1 VISPYVNPLDL
12 SQVHKAQRS
21 NIFQPDRNNFA
32 PRIGFAWQPQ
42 KYQRMVLRGGYGI
55 YYERPTG
62 SFKSDL
68 QLSSPFFIYQNV
80 PAPADMADPY
90 PRINI
95 NPFAIPLNVTIARD
109 ANGAPSWRRFDG
121 SAFPNTEPFAAKNF
135 TFIDPFIVTPYVQQ
149 WTFNIQWEPFKGNL
163 IDTRY
168 VGTRGVKL
176 SARLNLAQAIDPRV
190 TPVNGFTDI
199 RTRTGAVINPDF
211 FAPPEY
217 LGLGRANGFRLRSN
231 WGQSTYHALQT
242 NYRRRFQRNLL
253 ANVSYTWAKT
263 LDPISSDGGLVEHD
277 SRNISNNRGVA
288 DFDRTHR
295 FTAAFVYQLP
305 TTAWMK
311 SNAFGKYAAS
321 GWSINGMTTLQSGA
335 PFSVLGNTTA
345 NAFFAQVARVRPSLA
360 PGRTIDSARK
370 SGSVQSRLSQFFD
383 PTAFANSEDAWGNAG
398 RNILR
403 GPVQRQFDFALV
415 KDTQI
420 SERYGVELRWEGF
433 NVFNQATF
441 SNPSALTLPTTN
453 AAIATS
459 NVGQITSTI
468 GGPRTMQIALRMK
481 F

>member
-1 VISPYVNPLDL
+1 
-12 SQVHKAQRS
+12 
-21 NIFQPDRNNFA
+21 
-32 PRIGFAWQPQ
+32 
-42 KYQRMVLRGGYGI
+42 
-55 YYERPTG
+55 
-62 SFKSDL
+62 
-68 QLSSPFFIYQNV
+68 
-80 PAPADMADPY
+80 
-90 PRINI
+90 
-95 NPFAIPLNVTIARD
+95 
-109 ANGAPSWRRFDG
+109 
-121 SAFPNTEPFAAKNF
+121 
-135 TFIDPFIVTPYVQQ
+135 
-149 WTFNIQWEPFKGNL
+149 
-163 IDTRY
+163 
-168 VGTRGVKL
+168 
-176 SARLNLAQAIDPRV
+176 
-190 TPVNGFTDI
+190 
-199 RTRTGAVINPDF
+199 
-211 FAPPEY
+211 
-217 LGLGRANGFRLRSN
+217 
-231 WGQSTYHALQT
+231 
-242 NYRRRFQRNLL
+242 
-253 ANVSYTWAKT
+253 
-263 LDPISSDGGLVEHD
+263 
-277 SRNISNNRGVA
+277 
-288 DFDRTHR
+288 
-295 FTAAFVYQLP
+295 
-305 TTAWMK
+305 MK